1 MTKDVIAL
9 TPKMPDTWALLA
21 GLYAGGPGL
30 TVDTGDDGAVV
41 QLCAPDGRPLV
52 SLEAPLLMQ
61 VPGEAERLLG
71 VGITPPELPFW
82 WTEARASTAAPEA
95 ERLAGSVA
103 GRLTTLLGGAA
114 WPPGAATTDVVPVA
128 PEGEVTARPV
138 SGGAHPTVDVLTDS
152 TAVVM
157 CDRPLVALT
166 AWLSHILRAA
176 GESRRALQIVTP
188 PGVRLSLPL
197 RTALTGAPNRWVVK
211 DPACGYYDGLSGA
224 VLRWQD
230 GTFAPARDASGR
242 AVVAEAFTAGAGGA
256 APGGTGSSGTAPG
269 GSGSGGTGPGGT
281 GSGGTGSGGTGSG
294 GAGSSAT
301 APGGS
306 GRQLIVAFRT
316 VHNADE
322 NLTLGRALEA
332 AWAALTGSD
341 PVGWGTAEPINLP
354 WSTRQLTDLA
364 RDRAPEPTHFLA
376 VGDPAR
382 PALGGL
388 RVTRVERGVS
398 AEATLTL
405 GYGAD
410 ETVPLDA
417 VQELATTLAE
427 THGLAEMFVS
437 LRRARR
443 DLAVPA
449 WFEAPP
455 VPVSYTLGAE
465 GVRAAGLAHAR
476 RPPLSMRPVQ
486 LGPDAA
492 PALHY
497 VLGDGGD
504 AGAWAKLEHLM
515 AHLAPRARP

>member
-41 QLCAPDGRPLV
+41 QLCAADGRPLV
-52 SLEAPLLMQ
+52 SLEAPLLVQ

-71 VGITPPELPFW
+71 DQVAPPGLPFW

-95 ERLAGSVA
+95 EPLAGSVV
-103 GRLTTLLGGAA
+103 GRLTMLLGGAT

-128 PEGEVTARPV
+128 PRSEVSARPV

-176 GESRRALQIVTP
+176 VESRRALQIVTP

-211 DPACGYYDGLSGA
+211 DPDCGYYDGLSGA

-230 GTFAPARDASGR
+230 GTFAPARDASGG
-242 AVVAEAFTAGAGGA
+242 AVVAEAFGA
-256 APGGTGSSGTAPG
+256 APASSE
-269 GSGSGGTGPGGT
+269 
-281 GSGGTGSGGTGSG
+281 
-294 GAGSSAT
+294 
-301 APGGS
+301 
-306 GRQLIVAFRT
+306 RQLIVAFRT

-322 NLTLGRALEA
+322 NLVLGRALEA
-332 AWAALTGSD
+332 AWGALTGAA
-341 PVGWGTAEPINLP
+341 PAGWGTAEPINLP

-376 VGDPAR
+376 VGDPDR
-382 PALGGL
+382 PALAGL
-388 RVTRVERGVS
+388 RVTRAEGGVG
-398 AEATLTL
+398 ADATLTL

-410 ETVPLDA
+410 ESVPLDA
-417 VQELATTLAE
+417 IEALATTLAGA
-427 THGLAEMFVS
+427 HGLTDMFVS
-437 LRRARR
+437 LRRGRR

-455 VPVSYTLGAE
+455 IPVSYTLGAQ

-476 RPPLSMRPVQ
+476 RPPLSLRPVQ

-492 PALHY
+492 PSLHY

-504 AGAWAKLEHLM
+504 ARTWASLEHLM
-515 AHLAPRARP
+515 THLNPPPAP

>member
-30 TVDTGDDGAVV
+30 TVDTGNDGAVV
-41 QLCAPDGRPLV
+41 QLCTADGRPLV

-71 VGITPPELPFW
+71 GDVAPPELPYW

-95 ERLAGSVA
+95 ERLAGSVV

-128 PEGEVTARPV
+128 AEGELSARPV
-138 SGGAHPTVDVLTDS
+138 SGGAHPTVDVLTES

-157 CDRPLVALT
+157 CDRPLIALT

-176 GESRRALQIVTP
+176 VESRRALQIVTP

-230 GTFAPARDASGR
+230 GTFAPARDAAGR
-242 AVVAEAFTAGAGGA
+242 AVVAEAFSGGRDGVAPGGA
-256 APGGTGSSGTAPG
+256 AP
-269 GSGSGGTGPGGT
+269 SGSA
-281 GSGGTGSGGTGSG
+281 SG
-294 GAGSSAT
+294 GADA
-301 APGGS
+301 GGS

-316 VHNADE
+316 LHNADE

-332 AWAALTGSD
+332 AWAELTGSA
-341 PVGWGTAEPINLP
+341 PAGWGTAEPINLP

-364 RDRAPEPTHFLA
+364 RERAPEPTQLLA

-382 PALGGL
+382 PALAGL
-388 RVTRVERGVS
+388 RVTRVEGGVS
-398 AEATLTL
+398 ADATLTL

-417 VQELATTLAE
+417 IQALATTLAAS
-427 THGLAEMFVS
+427 HGLANMFVS
-437 LRRARR
+437 LRRGRR

-449 WFEAPP
+449 RLEAPP

-465 GVRAAGLAHAR
+465 GVRAAGLDRAL
-476 RPPLSMRPVQ
+476 RPPLALRPVRV
-486 LGPDAA
+486 GADAA
-492 PALHY
+492 PSVHY
-497 VLGDGGD
+497 VLGDGED
-504 AGAWAKLEHLM
+504 VGAWAVLEHLT
-515 AHLAPRARP
+515 AHLEPAAARP